1 MRDEFFTDEPV
12 AVDVIRAGPLTLLPS
27 VARKSQFD
35 ELAASLNQALLEE
48 NSALEAYVRI
58 KNVAE
63 VLDVALSQLKEQALS
78 RLSGAS
84 EQVFGVTVQLKSL
97 PKKWEYDDAELR
109 SLEAEKAAVE
119 AKAKVRKKFLE
130 NLKTEM
136 ADAKTGELIRPARC
150 ISDGV
155 TIQVTF

>member
-1 MRDEFFTDEPV
+1 MRDEFFTDEPP

-48 NSALEAYVRI
+48 NSVLEAYVRI

-78 RLSGAS
+78 RLSGTS
-84 EQVFGVTVQLKSL
+84 EQVLGVTVQLKSL

-109 SLEAEKAAVE
+109 TLEAEKAALE
-119 AKAKVRKKFLE
+119 AKVKVRKRFLE

-136 ADAKTGELIRPARC
+136 ADAKTGEIIRPARC
-150 ISDGV
+150 IADGV

>member
-1 MRDEFFTDEPV
+1 MRDEFFTDEPL
-12 AVDVIRAGPLTLLPS
+12 AVDVIRAGPLTLLPN

-78 RLSGAS
+78 RLSGTS
-84 EQVFGVTVQLKSL
+84 EQVLGVTVQLKSL
-97 PKKWEYDDAELR
+97 PKKWEYDDTELR
-109 SLEAEKAAVE
+109 TLEAEKAAVE
-119 AKAKVRKKFLE
+119 AKVKVRKRFLE

>member
-1 MRDEFFTDEPV
+1 
-12 AVDVIRAGPLTLLPS
+12 
-27 VARKSQFD
+27 
-35 ELAASLNQALLEE
+35 
-48 NSALEAYVRI
+48 
-58 KNVAE
+58 
-63 VLDVALSQLKEQALS
+63 
-78 RLSGAS
+78 
-84 EQVFGVTVQLKSL
+84 VQLKSL

-109 SLEAEKAAVE
+109 TLEAEKVAVE
-119 AKAKVRKKFLE
+119 AKVKVRKRFLE